1 MGIVLFA
8 SCSNDVK
15 INGDFSDGGDMNV
28 SLERIGLDNTSVP
41 VDNQKWQVA
50 SLVLP

>member
-1 MGIVLFA
+1 MKLLVKISSFFMGIVLFD

-28 SLERIGLDNTSVP
+28 SL
-41 VDNQKWQVA
+41 
-50 SLVLP
+50 